1 MVPYL
6 CNTAQ
11 LYAAP
16 IEAVIMQESL
26 KKTVAVKQ
34 NLIKANAAWKTKAEE
49 RRRLRAAKDQVP
61 PEKSSGFPQE
71 S

>member
-26 KKTVAVKQ
+26 KKTVAVKR
-34 NLIKANAAWKTKAEE
+34 NLVKPNATRKAKAEA
-49 RRRLRAAKDQVP
+49 RRRLRAAKGQVP
-61 PEKSSGFPQE
+61 PENSDGFPQE